1 MRLYP
6 TTDTILLQH
15 IYVFQACM
23 LESIAS
29 IGISIPVT
37 DEDVQ
42 DTQPT
47 VGWWYKGMSTSYSA
61 WDILTRLLRMI
72 AVVVWVFSARV
83 RWAGLGSGGGAV
95 LYKHCVHTLCFTST
109 VHCVLNTML
118 AKGMPLPIYS

>member
-1 MRLYP
+1 
-6 TTDTILLQH
+6 
-15 IYVFQACM
+15 M

-61 WDILTRLLRMI
+61 WDVLTRPLRMI
-72 AVVVWVFSARV
+72 AVVVWVFSARA
-83 RWAGLGSGGGAV
+83 RWADLGSGGEGCLV
-95 LYKHCVHTLCFTST
+95 WQHTANTIGYMNT
-109 VHCVLNTML
+109 VYIHCVLQAL
-118 AKGMPLPIYS
+118 YIVF